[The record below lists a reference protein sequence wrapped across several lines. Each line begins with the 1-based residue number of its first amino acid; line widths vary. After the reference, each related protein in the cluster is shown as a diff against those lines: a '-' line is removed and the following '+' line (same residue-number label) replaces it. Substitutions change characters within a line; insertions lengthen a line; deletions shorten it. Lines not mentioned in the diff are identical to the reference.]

1 MDIRKLQRAIVDG
14 LEDVKAQDIKVFDTT
29 HLTELFDRVVI
40 ASGSSNRQTKALAAS
55 VRDTVKDAGGHIIAV
70 EGLETGEWVLVDCGD
85 AVVHILQPQ
94 LRLYYNLEEI
104 WGDKP
109 VRVKLT
115 GARSLA
121 KASEPMDEDEAEA
134 SAPAPRSRRASSL
147 RPALAKLPEGM
158 KEPSPPM
165 GHEDT
170 DPDAIATI
178 SQAGAQDQHRR
189 RHQDGGCQDAGPQSP
204 GREGAGPQG
213 GNQDGY
219 EARYEAGNKDRRQGP
234 GTQGAGRQE
243 GCDQDRR
250 AAQALGLSQRIR
262 LKPSAPIHQV
272 SPDRPCNS

>member
-40 ASGSSNRQTKALAAS
+40 ASGNSNRQTKALAAS
-55 VRDTVKDAGGHIIAV
+55 VRDTVKEAGGHIVAV

-109 VRVKLT
+109 VRMKLA

-121 KASEPMDEDEAEA
+121 KASEPMDDEEEEA
-134 SAPAPRSRRASSL
+134 PSPRTRRASNL
-147 RPALAKLPEGM
+147 RPALARLPEGM

-178 SQAGAQDQHRR
+178 RKPVRKTSSGGAVKTAAKTTTARKT
-189 RHQDGGCQDAGPQSP
+189 
-204 GREGAGPQG
+204 GAGG
-213 GNQDGY
+213 A
-219 EARYEAGNKDRRQGP
+219 ARKTAAGTRTTTARKAP
-234 GTQGAGRQE
+234 TKTAPKVGTKATTKATTK
-243 GCDQDRR
+243 
-250 AAQALGLSQRIR
+250 AAT
-262 LKPSAPIHQV
+262 KSAAPRKRTTR
-272 SPDRPCNS
+272 SA